1 MQVVR
6 RGPDAVAVRTPC
18 KLNLFLEVVGKR
30 ADGYHDL
37 DMIMEAIDLCDTL
50 AVSRDSDGI
59 VLTCDDPAV
68 PTDRRNIIVRAAER
82 FFEAAGFPPRAR
94 MHLRKRVPIGG
105 GLGGGSANG
114 IGALRALMELYAAP
128 LPREAQFRIACALG
142 SDVPF
147 FLHGGLARCRGRG
160 EIVDP
165 LGSGAPRRYLVL
177 VPPFGCSTA
186 EVYSNLNF
194 PLTSPRSVGTITPG
208 SVEERIRNGALF
220 FNRLEQPAADL
231 RPELARIMRKAREV
245 GVDAHVTGS
254 GACLFA
260 LVPDRADDG
269 RDALVAE
276 ALAGMVEVRI
286 AENLPAWG

>member
-18 KLNLFLEVVGKR
+18 KLNLFLEVAGRR

-50 AVSRDSDGI
+50 TVSRDADRI
-59 VLTCDDPAV
+59 VLASDDPGI
-68 PTDRRNIIVRAAER
+68 PTDRRNIIVQAAER
-82 FFEAAGFPPRAR
+82 FFAAAGLPPRAR
-94 MHLRKRVPIGG
+94 MHLRKCVPVGG

-128 LPREAQFRIACALG
+128 LPREEQFRIACALG

-165 LGSGAPRRYLVL
+165 LGSGSPRRFAIL

-194 PLTSPRSVGTITPG
+194 PLTSPRSIGTITAG
-208 SVEERIRNGALF
+208 SVEERIRNGTLF
-220 FNRLEQPAADL
+220 FNRLEDPAVAL
-231 RPELARIMRKAREV
+231 RPELARIMKKAREV
-245 GVDAHVTGS
+245 GVDAHMTGS

-260 LVPDRADDG
+260 LLSDCAGGG

-276 ALAGMVEVRI
+276 ALAGMVEVKI
-286 AENLPAWG
+286 ADNLPAWG

>member
-6 RGPDAVAVRTPC
+6 RGPDTVVVRTPC
-18 KLNLFLEVVGKR
+18 KLNLFLEVIGKR
-30 ADGYHDL
+30 ADGYHEL

-50 AVSRDSDGI
+50 TVARDADGI
-59 VLTCDDPAV
+59 ALACDDPAV
-68 PTDRRNIIVRAAER
+68 PTDRRNTIVRAAER
-82 FFEAAGFPPRAR
+82 FFEAAGLPPRAR

-128 LPREAQFRIACALG
+128 LPREEQFRIACELG

-147 FLHGGLARCRGRG
+147 FLYGGLARCRGRG
-160 EIVDP
+160 EIIDP
-165 LGSGAPRRYLVL
+165 LGAGAPRRYLVL
-177 VPPFGCSTA
+177 VPPFACSTA
-186 EVYSNLNF
+186 EVYANLNL
-194 PLTSPRSVGTITPG
+194 PLTSPRSAGTMSPG
-208 SVEERIRNGALF
+208 SVEERIRDGMLF
-220 FNRLEQPAADL
+220 FNRLMKPAAGL
-231 RPELARIMRKAREV
+231 RPEFALIMKKAREI
-245 GVDAHVTGS
+245 GVDAHMTGS

-260 LVPDRADDG
+260 LASDRAGGG

-276 ALAGMVEVRI
+276 ALAGMAEVRI